1 MAIQR
6 LHRKN
11 SYARGKDRV
20 MNETEFGVT
29 INNALSFIGLTA
41 SAEQISRLFK
51 EIDLEKTGWITYEIY
66 FLFLKYY
73 FGSMRGE
80 ALPAPVEE
88 VDPDK

>member
-1 MAIQR
+1 
-6 LHRKN
+6 
-11 SYARGKDRV
+11 